1 MSLNEPNRAQADGV
15 ADGAP
20 AYVKAIA
27 PYQGGR
33 AIEEVARAYGL
44 DPARI
49 IKLASNENPLGMP
62 ESARQAAVA
71 ALADVGRYPDGD
83 AHALRLALASRHGIP
98 PNWLTFGNG
107 SNDILVLAAQAL
119 VAAGQSIVY
128 SQYSFAVYPLATQAI
143 GAQGIVVPAR
153 DHGHDLEA
161 MAAAVRDDTRL
172 MFIANPNN
180 PTGTFASGPQLRRLI
195 EGLPA
200 HVAVVLDEAYTE
212 YLDPAL
218 RYDAIRWVREFPN
231 LIVSRTFSK
240 AFGLAGLRIG
250 FAVAQPALTDLM
262 NRVRQPF
269 NVNLAGQAAA
279 VAALKDTAF
288 LERSRELNSAGMKQ
302 LEAGFKA
309 LGLNY
314 VPSHGNFVLVEVGD
328 AARVNEALLR
338 AGIIVRG
345 VGNYGLANWL
355 RVTIGLPEENAALLA
370 ALEPILGGV

>member
-1 MSLNEPNRAQADGV
+1 MSPTEPNRSAGGV
-15 ADGAP
+15 AEGAP
-20 AYVKAIA
+20 SYVKAIA

-33 AIEEVARAYGL
+33 SIDEVARAYGL
-44 DPARI
+44 DPAGI

-62 ESARQAAVA
+62 QSTQRAAVA
-71 ALADVGRYPDGD
+71 AMAEVGRYPDGD
-83 AHALRLALASRHGIP
+83 AHTLRLALASRFSVP
-98 PNWLTFGNG
+98 ADWLTFGNG

-119 VAAGQSIVY
+119 VAAGQSVVY

-143 GAQGIVVPAR
+143 GAHGIVVPAK
-153 DHGHDLEA
+153 DHGHDLDA

-180 PTGTFASGPQLRRLI
+180 PTGTFASGEQLRRLI
-195 EGLPA
+195 ERLPSR
-200 HVAVVLDEAYTE
+200 VAVVLDEAYTE

-218 RYDAIRWVREFPN
+218 RYDSIGWVREFPN

-269 NVNLAGQAAA
+269 NVNIAGQAAA
-279 VAALKDTAF
+279 VAALNDADF
-288 LERSRELNSAGMKQ
+288 LERSRRLNSAGLTQ
-302 LEAGFKA
+302 LTEGFKA
-309 LGLNY
+309 LGLKF
-314 VPSHGNFVLVEVGD
+314 VPPHGNFVLVEVGD

-345 VGNYGLANWL
+345 VANYGLSTWL
-355 RVTIGLPEENAALLA
+355 RVTVGLPEENAAFLA
-370 ALEPILGGV
+370 ALDPILRGV